1 MFHSTGVPAPAIG
14 LKLTDRDA
22 CRKLVCLLRGVDH
35 LGEQEDG
42 SRCIDR
48 SGFGQD
54 GWLQ

>member
-1 MFHSTGVPAPAIG
+1 LA
-14 LKLTDRDA
+14 DRDT
-22 CRKLVCLLRGVDH
+22 CGQLVGLLRRVDH
-35 LGEQEDG
+35 LGEQEV